1 MPDLDHLIDN
11 LSQGLKP
18 VRPVSSA
25 AGLTLFAAVALATL
39 LGAMWLWGLSAA
51 VGDLRPS
58 PMTLMSGG
66 LFFLLGLAGGW
77 TLTRMAQPT
86 IGAQNNGWRWAAGA
100 VAVLPVAAL
109 ILMFASSAAQTG
121 VSLDAGI
128 GCLIRGLVAS
138 LAVAAALT
146 WYLRR
151 GAPLR
156 VHTASLLVGLTAGA
170 VGAVAV
176 ALNCPDDG
184 LAHIGLWH
192 AAIVAVAGALGRLS
206 LPPLL
211 RW

>member
-1 MPDLDHLIDN
+1 MPDLDNLIDN

-25 AGLTLFAAVALATL
+25 AGLMLFVAVSLATL
-39 LGAMWLWGLSAA
+39 LGTMWLWGLSTA

-58 PMTLMSGG
+58 PMTLLSGG

-77 TLTRMAQPT
+77 ALTRMARPT

-100 VAVLPVAAL
+100 VAVLPAAAL
-109 ILMFASSAAQTG
+109 ILALISPAARIG

-146 WYLRR
+146 WHLRR

-156 VHTASLLVGLTAGA
+156 ANTASWLVGLTAGA

-192 AAIVAVAGALGRLS
+192 GAIIAVAGALGRLG